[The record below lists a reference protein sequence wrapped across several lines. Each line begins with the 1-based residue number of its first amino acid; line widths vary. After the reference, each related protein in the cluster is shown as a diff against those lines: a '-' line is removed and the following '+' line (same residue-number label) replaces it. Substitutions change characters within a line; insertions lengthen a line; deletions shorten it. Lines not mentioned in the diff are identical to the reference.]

1 MSYFNLSDGTKPVTG
16 GDFNSGNEGFAPI
29 PKGQVVKAAVTSI
42 KWDSFN
48 NDPEF
53 LSLDWVISAPAKYK
67 NRRVFQKLRLN
78 DTDAGK
84 RDKAIRMLSAIYA
97 NAGGDL
103 SKFSGKPSEAE
114 LVADLSHKFMLL
126 QLDVWEWEGKSGN
139 HVTRVSPMNNH
150 EQSQKV
156 EVIVGENKPV
166 LNYDPAGAAELDSD
180 LPF

>member
-29 PKGQVVKAAVTSI
+29 PKGQVVKAAVTSL

-48 NDPEF
+48 NDPEY

-67 NRRVFQKLRLN
+67 NRRIFQKIKVN
-78 DTDAGK
+78 EPDAEK

-103 SKFSGKPSEAE
+103 SKFSGKPTEAE

-126 QLDVWEWEGKSGN
+126 QLDVWEMNGKSGN
-139 HVTRVSPMNNH
+139 HVTRVSPMNNP
-150 EQSQKV
+150 EQAQKV
-156 EVIVGENKPV
+156 EVIVGTEQPK
-166 LNYDPAGAAELDSD
+166 LAYDPAGAAELDSD